1 MKNPYEHDWLEDEVL
16 VGRTGQFLAAG
27 VFLVFLLLPAASLL
41 VPSLRPP
48 PSERHSEGMKA
59 RLAAL
64 DEASKKLPLHEQ
76 WRREDQSFATLRLGA
91 GNQRVFAGGGSW
103 LYYRPDLEAVFGKG
117 PYHVEPPSVARERS
131 ERAWQP
137 PVPVIKDFA
146 AQLAKRNIALVFVP
160 VPTKP
165 MVCREGLGLSR
176 GVSAPPAWSGAA
188 DDLAAAGIGFV
199 DLLPLMESRGADAER
214 YLKQDTHWTPA
225 TMEAAAR
232 EVASRIGDPTGSGP
246 APYRVEP
253 VDREHRGDL
262 EKMLDLDGDDPAF
275 PPERAT
281 LRRVLDPAT
290 GAPVASDA
298 GSEVVLLGD
307 SFVNIYEDASLGF
320 GADAEPSI
328 GAGFA
333 SHLALALGRPAQ
345 VLAVNGGGAT
355 AVREAFAA
363 LPPERLARVKT
374 VVWVLSARDLLL
386 PELPARR
393 AGIEWRTVEI
403 GRGVATPAG
412 PAAGELTLTLR
423 ERSPIEDPA
432 LTPYASAIVSSVF
445 VGEDGKE
452 RLVFL
457 WAFRD
462 RKLEPAAAMEPGKR
476 YRLRLAPLESDAAAN
491 RATRLDDLFRPDLA
505 PWFASSFEVAE

>member
-1 MKNPYEHDWLEDEVL
+1 MKDPYEHDWLEDEVR
-16 VGRTGQFLAAG
+16 VGRIGQFLAIGA
-27 VFLVFLLLPAASLL
+27 FLVFLLVPAASLL
-41 VPSLRPP
+41 VPSLRPD
-48 PSERHSEGMKA
+48 PSDRPAADVKA

-64 DEASKKLPLHEQ
+64 DEASKKLPLLEQ
-76 WRREDQSFATLRLGA
+76 WRRGDQIFVTRHLDA
-91 GNQRVFAGGGSW
+91 GNQRVFAGRGGW

-146 AQLAKRNIALVFVP
+146 AQLAKRNLTLVFVP

-165 MVCREGLGLSR
+165 MVCREGLGLTSE
-176 GVSAPPAWSGAA
+176 VSAPPAWTEAA

-199 DLLPLMESRGADAER
+199 DLLPLMQSRGADAER

-232 EVASRIGDPTGSGP
+232 EVAARIGHPTGSGA
-246 APYRVEP
+246 APYRVES
-253 VDREHRGDL
+253 VEREHRGDL
-262 EKMLDLDGDDPAF
+262 EKMLDLGGNDPVF

-281 LRRVLDPAT
+281 LPRVLDPAT
-290 GAPVASDA
+290 GAPVAGDSGSD
-298 GSEVVLLGD
+298 VVLLGD
-307 SFVNIYEDASLGF
+307 SFVNVFDDPSLGF
-320 GADAEPSI
+320 GAEGETSI

-363 LPPERLARVKT
+363 LTPERLARVKT

-393 AGIEWRTVEI
+393 AGIEWRPVEI
-403 GRGVATPAG
+403 GRGVATPTA
-412 PAAGELTLTLR
+412 PAANEITLTLR
-423 ERSPIEDPA
+423 EQSPIEDPA
-432 LTPYASAIVSSVF
+432 LTPYASAIVSTVF
-445 VGEDGKE
+445 ADGDGKE
-452 RLVFL
+452 HLVFF

-462 RKLEPAAAMEPGKR
+462 RKLEPAAALEPGKR
-476 YRLRLAPLESDAAAN
+476 YRLRLVPLESDAAAN
-491 RATRLDDLFRPDLA
+491 RASRIDDLFRPDLA
-505 PWFASSFEVAE
+505 PWFATSFEAAE